1 MAKALVAVV
10 LATLLVASLAADT
23 GRSLKQVKYD
33 CDGAKEIAKVN
44 NACKLLCDCAASLR
58 KTATDKEKKDCMD
71 QCSKCEGAAKSCK
84 PGSGLP
90 DACKQGQ
97 GVKEVDQCIN
107 TFLKSRQGSGR

>member
-58 KTATDKEKKDCMD
+58 KTATDAEKK
-71 QCSKCEGAAKSCK
+71 QCSDSCASCESAAKTCK
-84 PGSGLP
+84 SGGPLP
-90 DACKQGQ
+90 DACKAGQ

-107 TFLKSRQGSGR
+107 TFLKSRSGR

>member
-33 CDGAKEIAKVN
+33 CDGAKEISKVN

-58 KTATDKEKKDCMD
+58 KTATQKEKDDCLKMCG
-71 QCSKCEGAAKSCK
+71 QCEVAAKACK
-84 PGSGLP
+84 SGTGLP
-90 DACKQGQ
+90 DACKAGQ
-97 GVKEVDQCIN
+97 GVKEIDQCVN
-107 TFLKSRQGSGR
+107 TFLKSRSG